1 MDSRVKYKER
11 KSSFRIIHRFNL
23 LNCRTLVVE
32 KQHGMLERGMFWK
45 PSVLSLILQL
55 YSLLNWKHSS
65 SYIFSLSISSLIFY
79 MRIIILSQRFL

>member
-32 KQHGMLERGMFWK
+32 KQHGMLERSMFWK
-45 PSVLSLILQL
+45 PAVLSLNRLHHAFIMCRLICAYVLPELSHLILPGTP
-55 YSLLNWKHSS
+55 
-65 SYIFSLSISSLIFY
+65 
-79 MRIIILSQRFL
+79 